1 MSCAASSLSS
11 PRATPGCIHL
21 PVAARANIRRRFG
34 EPENPGRAL
43 GVQDVLQWLERVLA
57 DTASGLALSA
67 AVISGPGEPLADP
80 GPVLETLRGVH
91 GKHPELALSLVTN
104 GLCAQDADIFALAV
118 ELAEAG
124 LSKVTLL
131 VDAVDPGLAA
141 QIYAWIRPGKRT
153 VPLPEASVL
162 LVDAQA
168 RAIRAFREAGL
179 LVCARMTLFP
189 GINENHV
196 EMVAS
201 VVAAL
206 GADLLDLSP
215 CRTAAA
221 PAASATLSAT
231 GCAPAECASCG
242 TASTCAAK
250 VPAPAPAPAPEAE
263 MPESAPLPAL
273 APGQLEL
280 LRQQAARH
288 ISLVPGDDPC
298 GEDIVWMEH
307 AGANALSSV
316 GNPGLPKASGAR
328 VNVAVASSGGM
339 EVDLHLGQALAFLI
353 FGPRAGDG
361 LPSLLGLRKAPDA
374 AQPGGGD
381 ARWLALAETLP
392 DCFAV
397 LVASAGARPREVLAR
412 QGLCVLTAETDIQG
426 AVDVLFGGGKRGK
439 GCGKKRIKAN

>member
-11 PRATPGCIHL
+11 PRTTPGCIHL
-21 PVAARANIRRRFG
+21 PVAAHANIRRRFG

-43 GVQDVLQWLERVLA
+43 GVQDVLQWLDRVLA
-57 DTASGLALSA
+57 DENGGVDLSA
-67 AVISGPGEPLADP
+67 AAISGPGEPLADP

-91 GKHPELALSLVTN
+91 ERHPELALSLVTN
-104 GLCAQDADIFALAV
+104 GLCAQDADIFALAG
-118 ELAEAG
+118 ELAATG
-124 LSKVTLL
+124 LSKVTVL
-131 VDAVDPGLAA
+131 VDAVDPGLVA

-153 VPLPEASVL
+153 IPLPEAAVL

-168 RAIRAFREAGL
+168 SALRAFREAGL
-179 LVCARMTLFP
+179 LVSVRMTVHP
-189 GINENHV
+189 GINEGHV
-196 EMVAS
+196 EDVANVVAS
-201 VVAAL
+201 L
-206 GADLLDLSP
+206 GADLLDLAP
-215 CRTAAA
+215 CRAVAA
-221 PAASATLSAT
+221 PTEPAAPSAT
-231 GCAPAECASCG
+231 GCAPSECATCG
-242 TASTCAAK
+242 TATTCASK
-250 VPAPAPAPAPEAE
+250 APAPQPE

-273 APGQLEL
+273 APGRLEL
-280 LRQQAARH
+280 LRQQAARY

-307 AGANALSSV
+307 AGASALLRAE
-316 GNPGLPKASGAR
+316 NPGLPKPSGAR

-353 FGPRAGDG
+353 FGPRPGDG

-374 AQPGGGD
+374 AQPGSGD

-397 LVASAGARPREVLAR
+397 LVASAGARPREVLAE
-412 QGLCVLTAETDIQG
+412 QGLSVLTAETDIQG

-439 GCGKKRIKAN
+439 GNGKKRIKAN

>member
-21 PVAARANIRRRFG
+21 PVAAHANIRRRFG

-43 GVQDVLQWLERVLA
+43 GVQDVLQWLDRVLA
-57 DTASGLALSA
+57 DENGGVALSA
-67 AVISGPGEPLADP
+67 AAITGPGEPLADP

-91 GKHPELALSLVTN
+91 ERHPELALSLVTN
-104 GLCAQDADIFALAV
+104 GLCAQDADIFALAG
-118 ELAEAG
+118 ELAAAG
-124 LSKVTLL
+124 LSKVTVL
-131 VDAVDPGLAA
+131 VDAVDPGLVA

-153 VPLPEASVL
+153 IPLPEAAIL

-168 RAIRAFREAGL
+168 AALRAFREAGL
-179 LVCARMTLFP
+179 LVCVRMTVHP
-189 GINENHV
+189 GINEGHV
-196 EMVAS
+196 EDVANI
-201 VVAAL
+201 VAAL
-206 GADLLDLSP
+206 GADLLDLAS
-215 CRTAAA
+215 CRAVSAA
-221 PAASATLSAT
+221 PAAPPET
-231 GCAPAECASCG
+231 GCAPSECATCG
-242 TASTCAAK
+242 TASTCASK
-250 VPAPAPAPAPEAE
+250 APAPQPE

-273 APGQLEL
+273 APGRLEL

-288 ISLVPGDDPC
+288 ISLVPNDDPC
-298 GEDIVWMEH
+298 SEDIVWMEH
-307 AGANALSSV
+307 AGAGALLSAE
-316 GNPGLPKASGAR
+316 NPGLPKPSGAR

-353 FGPRAGDG
+353 FGPREGDG

-397 LVASAGARPREVLAR
+397 LVASAGARPPQAGANRAKPSAVNASRPRADIATATPIDRTMNEAAVIAR
-412 QGLCVLTAETDIQG
+412 FVHAPSG
-426 AVDVLFGGGKRGK
+426 R
-439 GCGKKRIKAN
+439 